1 MFRDFNWQRYK
12 NIKHPSDSSL
22 KTLGEIKSLQKTPLD
37 KSFAQNYDNIYNV
50 YKRLFNKR
58 TRKFPAD
65 LVEKVLKQSTK
76 PILKIKNYH
85 NRRRPNVVA
94 KDFGIN
100 LPFVKM
106 ESAQTPAFP
115 SGHSAQA
122 YLLKEILSDMYPE
135 MLPEFEKAAKNIS
148 QSRIAANVHYESDKK
163 VGEQLGMDLYNY
175 FKTL

>member
-65 LVEKVLKQSTK
+65 LVEKVLKQSAK
-76 PILKIKNYH
+76 PILKIKLQLLSN
-85 NRRRPNVVA
+85 PN
-94 KDFGIN
+94 FLN
-100 LPFVKM
+100 LLSF
-106 ESAQTPAFP
+106 F
-115 SGHSAQA
+115 
-122 YLLKEILSDMYPE
+122 IL
-135 MLPEFEKAAKNIS
+135 
-148 QSRIAANVHYESDKK
+148 
-163 VGEQLGMDLYNY
+163 
-175 FKTL
+175 FKFS